1 MVEAQNVPRPR
12 IMVVEDESIVARD
25 LAQCLVGLGYEV
37 TGTAASGTEALDLAA
52 STRPSLAL
60 MDIRIQGPMDGV
72 EAASRLWESMRIPV
86 VFLTAHSD
94 RGTIRRATAAHPFGY
109 LVKPPDDYEIVTAV
123 EVALSRFA
131 DDQAARRMARAVSGA
146 SLGVM
151 IASPWNPDPRIVHC
165 NEAFARLS
173 GWPTTEIFGRS
184 PWFIDGGGSDSDARM
199 RLAEAMRQGAACRI
213 EWPCVDRAG
222 AAFVADVSLSP
233 VWDATGNLSHFVFCF
248 V

>member
-1 MVEAQNVPRPR
+1 
-12 IMVVEDESIVARD
+12 MVVEDEAIVARD

-37 TGTAASGTEALDLAA
+37 AGTAASGSEALDLAA

-60 MDIRIQGPMDGV
+60 MDIRIQGPIDGV
-72 EAASRLWESMRIPV
+72 ETASRLWESMRIPV

-109 LVKPPDDYEIVTAV
+109 LVKPPDEYEIVTAV

-151 IASPWNPDPRIVHC
+151 IASSGDPEPRILHC

-173 GWPTTEIFGRS
+173 GWPTKEIFGRS
-184 PWFIDGGGSDSDARM
+184 PWFIDGGGAESAARTQ
-199 RLAEAMRQGAACRI
+199 LAEAVRLGTACRT

-222 AAFVADVSLSP
+222 ASFVADVSLSP
-233 VWDATGNLSHFVFCF
+233 VRDATGTLSHFVFCF